1 MPRIDV
7 PDGQDP
13 LIHFWA
19 GTTSKL
25 AAPAAA
31 YSDAVYTRGLLSL
44 REREA
49 ARIAIAQVNQCNI
62 CMTLRAEEGVDEAF
76 YGGEGRNEREAL
88 AAEFATRFAS
98 DHLAMDDELWNR
110 LHDAF
115 SDDELVDLG
124 LSVASW
130 LALGRVNQVFGV
142 DGVCR
147 IPPRGYQSHAEH
159 EVWTRSQK

>member
-19 GTTSKL
+19 GTGSRL

-31 YSDAVYTRGLLSL
+31 YSDAVYTQGSLSV

-49 ARIAIAQVNQCNI
+49 ARITVAHVNQCNI
-62 CMTLRAEEGVDEAF
+62 CLNMRSDGGIDEAF
-76 YGGEGRNEREAL
+76 YDGEGRSERESL
-88 AAEFATRFAS
+88 AAEFAGRFVA
-98 DHLAMDDELWNR
+98 DHLSMDDDLWAR
-110 LHDAF
+110 LHAAF

-124 LSVASW
+124 LSVAAW
-130 LALGRVNQVFGV
+130 MALGRVNQVFGV
-142 DGVCR
+142 DAACR
-147 IPPRGYQSHAEH
+147 FPPEGYQP
-159 EVWTRSQK
+159 V

>member
-13 LIHFWA
+13 LIHFWV
-19 GTTSKL
+19 GTASKL

-31 YSDAVYTRGLLSL
+31 YSDAVYTQGLLSV

-49 ARIAIAQVNQCNI
+49 ARISIAHINQCNI
-62 CMTLRAEEGVDEAF
+62 CLNMRSDDGLDEAF
-76 YGGEGRNEREAL
+76 YAGDSRTEREAL
-88 AAEFATRFAS
+88 AAEFATRFGS
-98 DHLAMDDELWNR
+98 NHLAMDDDLWAR
-110 LHDAF
+110 LHAAY

-130 LALGRVNQVFGV
+130 LALGRINQVFGV
-142 DGVCR
+142 DGACR
-147 IPPRGYQSHAEH
+147 IPPRGYQP
-159 EVWTRSQK
+159 V

>member
-1 MPRIDV
+1 MPRIDI

-19 GTTSKL
+19 GTASRL

-31 YSDAVYTRGLLSL
+31 YSDAVYTRGMLSL

-49 ARIAIAQVNQCNI
+49 ARISIAHVNQCNI
-62 CMTLRAEEGVDEAF
+62 CLNMRSEDGLDESF
-76 YGGEGRNEREAL
+76 YAGEGRTEREAL
-88 AAEFATRFAS
+88 AAEFARRFAAE
-98 DHLAMDDELWNR
+98 HLGMDDDLWTR
-110 LHDAF
+110 LRAAF

-142 DGVCR
+142 DGACR
-147 IPPRGYQSHAEH
+147 IPPRGYQP
-159 EVWTRSQK
+159 V

>member
-1 MPRIDV
+1 MPRIDI

-19 GTTSKL
+19 GTASGL

-31 YSDAVYTRGLLSL
+31 FSDAVYTRGLLSL

-49 ARIAIAQVNQCNI
+49 ARISIARVNQCNI
-62 CMTLRAEEGVDEAF
+62 CLHMRPNDGLDEAF
-76 YGGEGRNEREAL
+76 YDGQGLSEREAL

-98 DHLAMDDELWNR
+98 DHLAIDDDLWTR
-110 LHDAF
+110 LHAQY

-142 DGVCR
+142 DGACR
-147 IPPRGYQSHAEH
+147 IPPRGYQPVEGAIE
-159 EVWTRSQK
+159 

>member
-1 MPRIDV
+1 MPRIDI

-19 GTTSKL
+19 GTASRL

-31 YSDAVYTRGLLSL
+31 SSDAVYTRGMLSL

-49 ARIAIAQVNQCNI
+49 ARISIAHVNQCNI
-62 CMTLRAEEGVDEAF
+62 CLNMRSEDGLDESF
-76 YGGEGRNEREAL
+76 YAGEGRTEREAL
-88 AAEFATRFAS
+88 AAEFARRFAAE
-98 DHLAMDDELWNR
+98 HLGMDDDLWTR
-110 LHDAF
+110 LRAAF

-142 DGVCR
+142 DGACR
-147 IPPRGYQSHAEH
+147 IPPRGYQP
-159 EVWTRSQK
+159 V